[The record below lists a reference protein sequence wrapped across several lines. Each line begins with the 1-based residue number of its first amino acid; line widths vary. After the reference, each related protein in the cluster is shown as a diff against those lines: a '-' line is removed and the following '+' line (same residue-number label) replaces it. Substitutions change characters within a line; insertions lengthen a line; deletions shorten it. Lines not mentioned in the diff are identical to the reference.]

1 MSAGTV
7 ADVGAG
13 GVSDVRPPAGE
24 APAVEVVDLR
34 RRFGTREALAG
45 ASFTVARGELFGF
58 LGPNGGGK
66 STLFRILATLLPPDS
81 GSARILGHDV
91 SRAPDAVRRL
101 LGVVFQHASVDGKL
115 TVEENLRHH
124 GRLYGLRGPALA
136 ERIEALLVRL
146 GLAERAR
153 ELVERLSGGLRRRV
167 ELAKGL
173 LPRPAV
179 LLLDEPSTGLDPA
192 ARRDFLAELRA
203 LRDADGVTVVL
214 TTHHMDEAER
224 CDRVA
229 ILDRGRVVALGAPDA
244 LKASVGGD
252 VLVVESPDA
261 EALRD
266 AVRAR
271 FGVVGTLVDGTLRL
285 ERVRA
290 HELVP
295 GLVDAFPDAVRSLT
309 YGKPTLEDVFVQSTG
324 RRFVAGAEA

>member
-1 MSAGTV
+1 MSGGTV

-13 GVSDVRPPAGE
+13 GVSDVRRPAGE

-34 RRFGTREALAG
+34 RRFGAREALAG

>member
-1 MSAGTV
+1 MPGGGT
-7 ADVGAG
+7 A
-13 GVSDVRPPAGE
+13 
-24 APAVEVVDLR
+24 AVEVMDLR

-45 ASFTVARGELFGF
+45 ASFTVTRGEFFGL

-81 GSARILGHDV
+81 GTARVLGQDV
-91 SRAPDAVRRL
+91 TRAPDAVRRR
-101 LGVVFQHASVDGKL
+101 LGVVFQHPSVDGKL

-124 GRLYGLRGPALA
+124 GRLYGLRGPELA
-136 ERIEALLVRL
+136 GRIDALLLRL

-153 ELVERLSGGLRRRV
+153 DLVERLSGGLRRRV

-173 LPRPAV
+173 LPRPAL

-203 LRDADGVTVVL
+203 LRDAEGVTVVL
-214 TTHHMDEAER
+214 TTHHMEEAER

-229 ILDRGRVVALGAPDA
+229 ILDRGRVVALGAPDT

-252 VLVVESPDA
+252 VLVVETPDA

-271 FGVVGTLVDGTLRL
+271 LGVVGTPVDGTLRL
-285 ERVRA
+285 EHARA
-290 HELVP
+290 HELVRE
-295 GLVDAFPDAVRSLT
+295 LVEAFPDAVRSLT
-309 YGKPTLEDVFVQSTG
+309 YGKPTLEDVFVQATG
-324 RRFVAGAEA
+324 RRFVAPAEA